1 MGDNEEFDFNEKV
14 DAGIKEMVGKI
25 TTAIKEEIIG
35 TYEEVLNVPFPQYSG
50 DMTTLGA
57 ALATTPYKGRNY
69 DKDNHELRSFSA
81 INIFNEILI
90 CQLQKIVNK
99 YKYQNDYKKYSIPL
113 LILLQEC
120 AKNIDITCSSIDELN
135 FHGKM
140 NKTQTYKDI
149 ETSYGNSFLNG
160 FISKEIGNIYNL
172 LKPLDGHGANFI
184 FFDNEPL
191 CRFHLFTRGISYP
204 NGVFCKNPMS
214 YEERH
219 NTPFLKRFL
228 DCFCDFYEFLN
239 KTFIEGSVLDNKIE
253 MLETKIEM
261 LETKTGELQRGL
273 VSVFRIASEKHVGGK
288 KQKTRRQKN
297 KRE

>member
-57 ALATTPYKGRNY
+57 ALATTQYKGRNY

-120 AKNIDITCSSIDELN
+120 AKNIDITSSSIDDLN

-140 NKTQTYKDI
+140 YKTQIYKDI

-172 LKPLDGHGANFI
+172 LKPLDGYGANFN

-191 CRFHLFTRGISYP
+191 RGFNLFTRSISYP

-214 YEERH
+214 YAERH

-228 DCFCDFYEFLN
+228 GCFCDFYEFLN
-239 KTFIEGSVLDNKIE
+239 ETFIEGSVLDNKIE

-273 VSVFRIASEKHVGGK
+273 ESVFRIASENHGGGK